1 MTDQIPHRGPSSQP
15 QKLSYPSLQQPQP
28 QDGHEGHEGHEGDPE
43 KSAHG
48 GHGLMMIACCIP
60 MLIIVG
66 ILVVTGVAGSGLILY
81 AVLCTAMMALMMFA
95 MPGGPRH

>member
-1 MTDQIPHRGPSSQP
+1 MTDQVPNTGHTPQP
-15 QKLSYPSLQQPQP
+15 QKPSYPPLLQQSMPNHAEHN
-28 QDGHEGHEGHEGDPE
+28 GHEGHPE
-43 KSAHG
+43 SKGHG

-66 ILVVTGVAGSGLILY
+66 ILVATGVAGSGAILY

-95 MPGGPRH
+95 MPGGHRH

>member
-1 MTDQIPHRGPSSQP
+1 MTDQVPHTGHTPQP
-15 QKLSYPSLQQPQP
+15 QKPSYPPLQQQSMPNRVEH
-28 QDGHEGHEGHEGDPE
+28 DGHEGHPGSKG
-43 KSAHG
+43 HG

-66 ILVVTGVAGSGLILY
+66 ILVFTGVAGSGAILY

-95 MPGGPRH
+95 MPGGHRH